1 MFISEVLEF
10 ITQDNYFIFFIL
22 LCNLATTCGW
32 ICISEFGMVL
42 LLPDIIFTGCTSLI
56 LSSIYFPENIIPM
69 AFGIL
74 VISYIVK
81 AILHEL
87 CYSLRVIDFL
97 IIGLWFI
104 LLLLVP
110 VTLGVILADKILLT
124 YVPDFIV
131 FALTMIA
138 GFILLTLLNIKY
150 ETSQKIKKLTHIEID
165 FDGGSE
171 GTFFLL
177 LLFAGIASCA
187 LSQVLFGR
195 LSIINT
201 SLISVFVLGL
211 GVLYYFLGENLKIGY
226 DI

>member
-22 LCNLATTCGW
+22 LCNLAATCGW
-32 ICISEFGMVL
+32 ILISGFGMVL
-42 LLPDIIFTGCTSLI
+42 LLPDIILTGCTSLI
-56 LSSIYFPENIIPM
+56 LSSIYFPENIIPT

-74 VISYIVK
+74 VISYILK

-87 CYSLRVIDFL
+87 CHSLPVIRFL
-97 IIGLWFI
+97 IMGLWLI
-104 LLLLVP
+104 LLSLVP

-131 FALTMIA
+131 FALTMIT
-138 GFILLTLLNIKY
+138 GFILLTLMNIKY

-165 FDGGSE
+165 FDDSGE
-171 GTFFLL
+171 IIFFLL
-177 LLFAGIASCA
+177 FLFIGMTSCA
-187 LSQVLFGR
+187 LSQVLFDKF
-195 LSIINT
+195 SIVNI
-201 SLISVFVLGL
+201 SLISILIFGL
-211 GVLYYFLGENLKIGY
+211 GWLYYFLGEELKVGH

>member
-1 MFISEVLEF
+1 MCYLLEF
-10 ITQDNYFIFFIL
+10 IDYILFFL
-22 LCNLATTCGW
+22 G
-32 ICISEFGMVL
+32 
-42 LLPDIIFTGCTSLI
+42 
-56 LSSIYFPENIIPM
+56 SI
-69 AFGIL
+69 AF
-74 VISYIVK
+74 
-81 AILHEL
+81 A
-87 CYSLRVIDFL
+87 
-97 IIGLWFI
+97 
-104 LLLLVP
+104 LVP
-110 VTLGVILADKILLT
+110 ISLGVVLADKILLT